1 MLGTQEAV
9 FRFGDVEVRERE
21 FRLIKAGEVIPV
33 EPKAFRVLLFL
44 LHNPQK
50 LIAKEELLNAVWGD
64 TAVSENSLT
73 RSIALLRRLLGEDTH
88 QPHFIETVSTVG
100 YRLICPVEIEESAD
114 ASSRI
119 QGTAASHQAAEV
131 VPITGDAAT
140 EGAQQ
145 PGTSAPVT
153 VTTTVRV
160 HPRRRRWPWV
170 LAAGMVAA
178 IGITAAAGWE
188 WSSTPAVLVVTSVEP
203 LTHNGLWKQLL
214 VTDGSRVYFG
224 ECVKQHVALAQ
235 VSAGGGETSTIPT
248 PFASAS
254 LHDMRRTGRACWF

>member
-21 FRLIKAGEVIPV
+21 FRLIKAGAVIPV

-50 LIAKEELLNAVWGD
+50 LITKEELLNAVWGE

-88 QPHFIETVSTVG
+88 EPRFIETVSTVG

-119 QGTAASHQAAEV
+119 QGTAASHQVAEV
-131 VPITGDAAT
+131 APITPETRGNRGRSTTRNFCACHGNNDRARSSTASSLEVGSCGRDACCN
-140 EGAQQ
+140 
-145 PGTSAPVT
+145 PGSHGGRMV
-153 VTTTVRV
+153 
-160 HPRRRRWPWV
+160 
-170 LAAGMVAA
+170 GMVVHARRAA
-178 IGITAAAGWE
+178 Y
-188 WSSTPAVLVVTSVEP
+188 VTSIEAI
-203 LTHNGLWKQLL
+203 THNGLAEGLSSDRW
-214 VTDGSRVYFG
+214 
-224 ECVKQHVALAQ
+224 
-235 VSAGGGETSTIPT
+235 VSSLTSQ
-248 PFASAS
+248 
-254 LHDMRRTGRACWF
+254 RK